1 MKHAI
6 AEAQMALESGEVPVG
21 AIAVYQGDIIAR
33 GHNRRENDHDP
44 TAHAEIVVMRE
55 AAKILGS
62 WRLTEIDLY
71 VTLEPCL
78 MCAGAIVQARLGKLI
93 YGANDPKFG
102 AVGSVTDL
110 IRNPLFP
117 NDIEVLS
124 GILADECSEILTTFF
139 QEKRN

>member
-1 MKHAI
+1 
-6 AEAQMALESGEVPVG
+6 
-21 AIAVYQGDIIAR
+21 
-33 GHNRRENDHDP
+33 
-44 TAHAEIVVMRE
+44 MRE

-62 WRLTEIDLY
+62 WRLTEVDLY

-124 GILADECSEILTTFF
+124 GILADECSAVLTTFF